1 MYFFTIMI
9 IIAVF
14 TMFCLTF
21 FGSEIKCFIDWKRNC
36 DESQECKR
44 WREWK
49 AKCRERKCVYFGEV
63 RNCQYK
69 YTITI
74 GLDTGTKIE
83 FYLYSNTARF
93 SFRELVDRCE
103 NISYIKNPR
112 LKQKDFLRIIFP
124 QESIT
129 DESVETVIVTTSIEY
144 INVKCEEK

>member
-74 GLDTGTKIE
+74 GPLIPGQKLSFIYILILQGSRLGNWWIVVKI
-83 FYLYSNTARF
+83 LAT
-93 SFRELVDRCE
+93 
-103 NISYIKNPR
+103 
-112 LKQKDFLRIIFP
+112 LKIR
-124 QESIT
+124 
-129 DESVETVIVTTSIEY
+129 V
-144 INVKCEEK
+144 